1 MPSSSSN
8 SQLQLPWY
16 LWPWALIIGPTDPL
30 LNEGLTIQHPISPPP
45 QMGMMPFHIVPLPNP
60 SAQTLPSEIHT
71 HIGQFLTDAQYANLV
86 NQHIFTQAQHN
97 IAINELS
104 NQQLA
109 YLLSRHVF
117 TDEQLAYQLDHDL
130 LTINQINMISSARL
144 INIMSNF
151 DISLLG
157 IHAALFRGVV
167 SSDINEVEIAAASLN
182 QSQKISLL
190 RLNFMSD
197 AATTRFLS
205 MLSYEEQSSYIINDV
220 LTLRQIKCIER
231 LSQISAEAVIHI
243 INMDTDDKRFI
254 RSLINI
260 NVRRWAGAY
269 DDPEDERGTQIAI
282 ALLVRMVESKKWD
295 YYSDWKYNE
304 DYITEGI
311 LSALYSRGI
320 YLLTA
325 VCLNKPQT
333 SEDLESWEGFM
344 MKLQKQQA
352 LATRNILNFV
362 SIEAYT
368 QWLDMVVYTSNPHNL
383 FNINALSDERFLL
396 INANFFL
403 YQLPIE
409 VTNFQSL
416 PSVSNI
422 YGFMAIVNGTH
433 DFSSHLIYGSSI
445 NYLFDTMARLSRG
458 RRDVL
463 REVFKLLD
471 EDKKALF
478 VACTGYNP
486 FTDDGLSLDSGGAG
500 SSNDPP
506 RPPGSSNDP
515 PRPPGSSNDDL
526 PHGGETRRLEQ
537 ATPVLTPGLN
547 YFGKELTLQPSEVK
561 ASVATK
567 ANLLPYDL
575 VHNRL
580 LNGNDHHW
588 YRITLSKGSI
598 YNFNMVKEGVS
609 NLDANLVLRDTSGAV
624 VATDTGLG
632 GGHTQFLSVA
642 GGRNA
647 LISFIAPYSGDYY
660 LDASSAG
667 VYVNSPNDMGN
678 PSVGD
683 FHGTGGYRLSSAL
696 VQKMALDVGAQAVD
710 LIEVNTDRDWY
721 QIHLNRGERY
731 HFKLEHNP
739 QDGLQPLLCLRD
751 AQGNAILTSDSNGEF
766 QFAPFASIDFTAL
779 QSGDYFLD
787 VGSSH
792 AASTGQYRLSSS
804 RDDVLA
810 VTTTRAKIVVGETI
824 RGTLENNQDH
834 DWYKVDLK
842 AGITYKFFLKHV
854 NNTDHIDPWLNLR
867 NTNGKI
873 IKSDDDSAGDLNS
886 LIQFKATQ
894 NATYFLDAGS
904 YHDQSRGQFS
914 LSSVSVL

>member
-1 MPSSSSN
+1 MDLRYKPFIDS
-8 SQLQLPWY
+8 
-16 LWPWALIIGPTDPL
+16 LIYANTR
-30 LNEGLTIQHPISPPP
+30 
-45 QMGMMPFHIVPLPNP
+45 
-60 SAQTLPSEIHT
+60 QTLYEGVYIFSGRAKEI
-71 HIGQFLTDAQYANLV
+71 LT
-86 NQHIFTQAQHN
+86 
-97 IAINELS
+97 
-104 NQQLA
+104 
-109 YLLSRHVF
+109 
-117 TDEQLAYQLDHDL
+117 
-130 LTINQINMISSARL
+130 
-144 INIMSNF
+144 
-151 DISLLG
+151 
-157 IHAALFRGVV
+157 
-167 SSDINEVEIAAASLN
+167 
-182 QSQKISLL
+182 
-190 RLNFMSD
+190 
-197 AATTRFLS
+197 
-205 MLSYEEQSSYIINDV
+205 
-220 LTLRQIKCIER
+220 
-231 LSQISAEAVIHI
+231 
-243 INMDTDDKRFI
+243 
-254 RSLINI
+254 
-260 NVRRWAGAY
+260 
-269 DDPEDERGTQIAI
+269 
-282 ALLVRMVESKKWD
+282 ALLVRIVETEEWN
-295 YYSDWKYNE
+295 YYES
-304 DYITEGI
+304 EGWASAGFLLPEV
-311 LSALYSRGI
+311 LSALDSRGN

-325 VCLNKPQT
+325 VYL
-333 SEDLESWEGFM
+333 SEPYQVYSGAWQAFM
-344 MKLQKQQA
+344 VA
-352 LATRNILNFV
+352 LRGYQLRDSDNILNSV

-368 QWLDMVVYTSNPHNL
+368 QWLNMVAYTCNPDNL
-383 FNINALSDERFLL
+383 FNINALSNERFLL

-403 YQLPIE
+403 YQFPI
-409 VTNFQSL
+409 QSL
-416 PSVSNI
+416 HWTEGSGEDVIILCGFSALIDLMYKFPSRGSMFPSL
-422 YGFMAIVNGTH
+422 GFKGGHYI
-433 DFSSHLIYGSSI
+433 
-445 NYLFDTMARLSRG
+445 DTTPNSAFNEISQLSRG
-458 RRDVL
+458 RLDIL
-463 REVFKLLD
+463 REVYKKLDL
-471 EDKKALF
+471 DKKALF
-478 VACTGYNP
+478 VVCTGYNP
-486 FTDDGLSLDSGGAG
+486 STDDGLSIDSGGAG
-500 SSNDPP
+500 SSGD

-515 PRPPGSSNDDL
+515 APRPPGSSNVDL
-526 PHGGETRRLEQ
+526 PHNGETRRVEQ

-547 YFGKELTLQPSEVK
+547 YFGKELSLQPSEVK

-567 ANLLPYDL
+567 ANLLPYDV

-609 NLDANLVLRDTSGAV
+609 NLDANLVLRDTTGAV

-660 LDASSAG
+660 LDASSAA

-683 FHGTGGYRLSSAL
+683 FHGTGGYQLSSAL

-710 LIEVNTDRDWY
+710 LIEVKTDRDWY

-751 AQGNAILTSDSNGEF
+751 AQGNVILTSDSNDDF
-766 QFAPFASIDFTAL
+766 QCVPFASIDFTAV

-810 VTTTRAKIVVGETI
+810 VTSTSARIVVGETI

-854 NNTDHIDPWLNLR
+854 NNTDNLDPWLNLR
-867 NTNGKI
+867 DTNGKI
-873 IKSDDDSAGDLNS
+873 IKSDDDSAGNLNS

-894 NATYFLDAGS
+894 NGTYYLDACS
-904 YHDQSRGQFS
+904 YQDQSRGQFS

>member
-30 LNEGLTIQHPISPPP
+30 LNEGLTIQHPISPPA
-45 QMGMMPFHIVPLPNP
+45 QMGMMPFYIVPLPMP

-86 NQHIFTQAQHN
+86 NQHIFTQAQHD

-104 NQQLA
+104 NEQLA
-109 YLLSRHVF
+109 YLLSRHLF
-117 TDEQLAYQLDHDL
+117 TDEQLAYQIDHDL

-157 IHAALFRGVV
+157 IHAAWFRGLV
-167 SSDINEVEIAAASLN
+167 SSDSNEARRVVYSLN
-182 QSQKISLL
+182 SSQKALVL
-190 RLNFMSD
+190 HLNFMSSVL
-197 AATTRFLS
+197 TTRFLS
-205 MLSYEEQSSYIINDV
+205 FLTNEEQSSLIINDA
-220 LTLRQIKCIER
+220 LTWQQIKCIER
-231 LSQISAEAVIHI
+231 LDRISAEAVIHI
-243 INMDTDDKRFI
+243 INMETDDKRFI
-254 RSLINI
+254 RLLIDR
-260 NVRRWAGAY
+260 NVIRY
-269 DDPEDERGTQIAI
+269 DFYPDDPYDERGQQIATAI
-282 ALLVRMVESKKWD
+282 LVRIVESKKWN
-295 YYSDWKYNE
+295 YYLKENSYYDR
-304 DYITEGI
+304 DYITHEI
-311 LSALYSRGI
+311 LSTLYSRGI

-325 VCLNKPQT
+325 VYLNKPHT
-333 SEDLESWEGFM
+333 SEDLSRWEAFM
-344 MKLQKQQA
+344 MVLQKQQA
-352 LATRNILNFV
+352 LDTRNILNSV
-362 SIEAYT
+362 SLEAFT
-368 QWLDMVVYTSNPHNL
+368 QWVNVVVNTNNQHIL
-383 FNINALSDERFLL
+383 FNINALLDERFSL

-409 VTNFQSL
+409 GNFQSL
-416 PSVSNI
+416 QSVHNI
-422 YGFMAIVNGTH
+422 YGFMALVNGTH
-433 DFSSHLIYGSSI
+433 SFSSVLLDGHSL

-471 EDKKALF
+471 WDKKALF

-486 FTDDGLSLDSGGAG
+486 LTDDGLSLDSGGAG
-500 SSNDPP
+500 SSNDP
-506 RPPGSSNDP
+506 RPPGSSGDGDP
-515 PRPPGSSNDDL
+515 FGSSA

-609 NLDANLVLRDTSGAV
+609 NLDANLVLRDTTGAV

-660 LDASSAG
+660 LDASSAA

-721 QIHLNRGERY
+721 QIHLNRGELY

-751 AQGNAILTSDSNGEF
+751 AQGNAMLTSDSDDDF
-766 QFAPFASIDFTAL
+766 RCVPFASIDFTAVE
-779 QSGDYFLD
+779 SGDYFLD

-824 RGTLENNQDH
+824 LGTLENNQDH
-834 DWYKVDLK
+834 DWYKVDVK
-842 AGITYKFFLKHV
+842 AGTTYKFFLKHV
-854 NNTDHIDPWLNLR
+854 NNTDHLDPWLNLR
-867 NTNGKI
+867 DTNGKI